1 MLVVII
7 LVYKN
12 KEYFATL
19 LQLRLII
26 NLVVYLAVT

>member
-12 KEYFATL
+12 KYFATL